1 MKNSPIRSIMINR
14 NKSDLIGNIYVACVL
29 QYLILYHGCPNTYA
43 KSPLPLIAGLD
54 EQFQKVVLET
64 TSGIFLIYYVIFI
77 LFSEKWLEREI
88 KYLKNLKCG

>member
-1 MKNSPIRSIMINR
+1 MINR

-54 EQFQKVVLET
+54 EQF
-64 TSGIFLIYYVIFI
+64 
-77 LFSEKWLEREI
+77 
-88 KYLKNLKCG
+88 